1 MKKSKQKQLLDR
13 YVFDWITIYLPRQ
26 RVNSEGTLRTYK
38 RALNIYLE
46 YLESI
51 GITELAPE
59 SFASNIV
66 NNWIQWLI
74 EKRGNSASTCNSRLA
89 ALKSFLKYLGACDN
103 TLRNIYFD
111 ISDYV
116 KPVKGK
122 KTKIQGV
129 SKEGVKAILTTI
141 KKTGK
146 GLRDRAFVQI
156 IYSAAL
162 RLNEILSLTL
172 ENVHIDNGNS
182 FIIVI
187 GKGNKMRTIPIFDE
201 DVAIIKEYIKAFHG
215 ENPSPTDYLF
225 YSPVRNEKGKLSQEC
240 MRKRI
245 KQIANHARNLCPD
258 IPYDIHPHQFRHARA
273 QHFLEDKVL
282 NLAELSKFL
291 GHANI
296 ETTMVY
302 LDITINQKIQAFAL
316 LEEEND
322 LPTKKKWKSRTGGFT
337 ALRAL
342 LNK

>member
-1 MKKSKQKQLLDR
+1 MKNKKQKILLDR
-13 YVFDWITIYLPRQ
+13 YVFDWVTVYLPKQ
-26 RVNSEGTLRTYK
+26 RVNSIGTLRTYK

-46 YLESI
+46 YLESV
-51 GITELAPE
+51 GIKELTPE
-59 SFASNIV
+59 CFCSKMV

-74 EKRGNSASTCNSRLA
+74 ETRGNSASTCNSRLA
-89 ALKSFLKYLGACDN
+89 ALKSFLKYLGSCDN

-122 KTKIQGV
+122 KKTVHGI
-129 SKEGVKAILTTI
+129 SKEGIKAILSI
-141 KKTGK
+141 IQKQGK
-146 GLRDRAFVQI
+146 GLRDRTFIQI
-156 IYSAAL
+156 LYSAAL
-162 RLNEILSLTL
+162 RLDEILSLTI
-172 ENVHIDNGNS
+172 ENVHIENGNS

-187 GKGNKMRTIPIFDE
+187 GKGNKMRTIPVFDD
-201 DVAIIKEYIKAFHG
+201 DVLIIKEYINEFHG
-215 ENPSPTDYLF
+215 QSPSPTDYLF

-245 KQIANHARNLCPD
+245 KQIAENAREKCPD
-258 IPYDIHPHQFRHARA
+258 IPDNIHPHQFRHARA
-273 QHFLEDKVL
+273 QHLLEDKIL

-316 LEEEND
+316 MEQEND
-322 LPTKKKWKSRTGGFT
+322 LPTDKKWKNKNNGFSDLRTL
-337 ALRAL
+337 LR
-342 LNK
+342 